1 MELSPLIKHIATKF
15 YEVPFEDLMQ
25 AGAIGVLKA
34 YKNYRQ
40 NNNVKFSSYAY
51 DYIFGEMYELVMKNR
66 KIKVTKDILKLAK
79 QIEHARNALSLKL
92 GKIPNYEELSQYLEI
107 PLNQIAEVLYV
118 TGEMISLDDNTQ
130 EARELYETIPSKESI
145 SLEEKL
151 TLEEGIESLKEE
163 EQKIIKYRYFNDL
176 TQSETAKKMCMSQVM
191 ISRYEQKSL
200 KKLRQ
205 YYEVRKKQNN
215 FITLKI
221 FKK

>member
-107 PLNQIAEVLYV
+107 PLTQIAEVLYV
-118 TGEMISLDDNTQ
+118 TREMTSLDDNTK

-151 TLEEGIESLKEE
+151 TLEEGIESLEEE

-205 YYEVRKKQNN
+205 YYEVR
-215 FITLKI
+215 
-221 FKK
+221 

>member
-79 QIEHARNALSLKL
+79 QIEHARNVLSLKL

-118 TGEMISLDDNTQ
+118 TGEMTSLDDNTQ

-205 YYEVRKKQNN
+205 YYEVR
-215 FITLKI
+215 
-221 FKK
+221 

>member
-118 TGEMISLDDNTQ
+118 TGEMTSLDDNTQ

-145 SLEEKL
+145 SLEEIL

-176 TQSETAKKMCMSQVM
+176 TQSETAKKMRMSQVM

-205 YYEVRKKQNN
+205 YYEVR
-215 FITLKI
+215 
-221 FKK
+221 

>member
-1 MELSPLIKHIATKF
+1 MELSPLIKHVAAKF

-107 PLNQIAEVLYV
+107 PLTQIAEVLYV
-118 TGEMISLDDNTQ
+118 TREMTSLDDNTK

-151 TLEEGIESLKEE
+151 TLEEGIESLEEE
-163 EQKIIKYRYFNDL
+163 EQEIIKYRYFNDL
-176 TQSETAKKMCMSQVM
+176 TQSETAKKMRMSQVM

-205 YYEVRKKQNN
+205 YYEVR
-215 FITLKI
+215 
-221 FKK
+221 

>member
-1 MELSPLIKHIATKF
+1 MELSPLIKHIAAKF

-66 KIKVTKDILKLAK
+66 KIKVTKEILKLAK

-107 PLNQIAEVLYV
+107 PLTQIAEVLYV
-118 TGEMISLDDNTQ
+118 TREMTSLDDNTK

-151 TLEEGIESLKEE
+151 TLEEGIESLEKE

-176 TQSETAKKMCMSQVM
+176 TQRETAKKMCMSQVM

-205 YYEVRKKQNN
+205 YYEVR
-215 FITLKI
+215 
-221 FKK
+221 

>member
-118 TGEMISLDDNTQ
+118 TGEMTSLDDNTQ
-130 EARELYETIPSKESI
+130 EARELYETIPSKEII

-205 YYEVRKKQNN
+205 YYEVR
-215 FITLKI
+215 
-221 FKK
+221 

>member
-107 PLNQIAEVLYV
+107 PLTQIAEVLYV
-118 TGEMISLDDNTQ
+118 TREMTSLDDNTQ

-205 YYEVRKKQNN
+205 YYEVR
-215 FITLKI
+215 
-221 FKK
+221 

>member
-1 MELSPLIKHIATKF
+1 MELSPLIKHIAAKF

-107 PLNQIAEVLYV
+107 PLTQIAEVLYV
-118 TGEMISLDDNTQ
+118 TREMTSLDDNTK

-151 TLEEGIESLKEE
+151 ALEEGIESLEEE

-176 TQSETAKKMCMSQVM
+176 TQSETAKKMRMSQVM

-205 YYEVRKKQNN
+205 YYEVR
-215 FITLKI
+215 
-221 FKK
+221 

>member
-118 TGEMISLDDNTQ
+118 TGEMTSLDDNTQ

-176 TQSETAKKMCMSQVM
+176 TQSETAKNMCMSQVM

-205 YYEVRKKQNN
+205 YYEVR
-215 FITLKI
+215 
-221 FKK
+221 

>member
-118 TGEMISLDDNTQ
+118 TGEMTSLDDNTQ

-176 TQSETAKKMCMSQVM
+176 TQSETAKKMCMRQVM

-205 YYEVRKKQNN
+205 YYEVR
-215 FITLKI
+215 
-221 FKK
+221 

>member
-1 MELSPLIKHIATKF
+1 MELSPLIKHIAAKF

-92 GKIPNYEELSQYLEI
+92 EKIPNYEELSQYLEI
-107 PLNQIAEVLYV
+107 PLTQIAEVLYV
-118 TGEMISLDDNTQ
+118 TREMTSLDDNTK

-151 TLEEGIESLKEE
+151 TLEEGIESLEEE

-176 TQSETAKKMCMSQVM
+176 TQSETAKKMRMSQVM

-205 YYEVRKKQNN
+205 YYEVR
-215 FITLKI
+215 
-221 FKK
+221 

>member
-1 MELSPLIKHIATKF
+1 
-15 YEVPFEDLMQ
+15 MQ

-118 TGEMISLDDNTQ
+118 TGEMTSLDDNTQ
-130 EARELYETIPSKESI
+130 EARELYETIPSKEII

-205 YYEVRKKQNN
+205 YYEVR
-215 FITLKI
+215 
-221 FKK
+221 

>member
-1 MELSPLIKHIATKF
+1 MELSPLIKHIAAKF

-107 PLNQIAEVLYV
+107 PLTQIAEVLYV
-118 TGEMISLDDNTQ
+118 TREMTSLDDNTK

-151 TLEEGIESLKEE
+151 TLEEGIESLEEE

-176 TQSETAKKMCMSQVM
+176 TQSETAKKMRMSQVM

-205 YYEVRKKQNN
+205 YYEVR
-215 FITLKI
+215 
-221 FKK
+221 

>member
-92 GKIPNYEELSQYLEI
+92 EKIPNYEELSQYLEI

-118 TGEMISLDDNTQ
+118 TGEMTSLDDNTQ

-176 TQSETAKKMCMSQVM
+176 TQSETAKKMRMSQVM

-205 YYEVRKKQNN
+205 YYEVR
-215 FITLKI
+215 
-221 FKK
+221 

>member
-1 MELSPLIKHIATKF
+1 MELSPLIKHISAKF

-51 DYIFGEMYELVMKNR
+51 DYIFGEMYELVIKNR

-107 PLNQIAEVLYV
+107 PLTQIAEVLYV
-118 TGEMISLDDNTQ
+118 TREMTSLDDNTK

-151 TLEEGIESLKEE
+151 TLEEGIESLEEE

-176 TQSETAKKMCMSQVM
+176 TQSETAKKMRMSQVM

-205 YYEVRKKQNN
+205 YYEVR
-215 FITLKI
+215 
-221 FKK
+221 

>member
-107 PLNQIAEVLYV
+107 PLTQIAEVLYV
-118 TGEMISLDDNTQ
+118 TREMTSLDDNTK
-130 EARELYETIPSKESI
+130 EARELYETIPSRESI

-151 TLEEGIESLKEE
+151 TLEEGIESLEEE

-176 TQSETAKKMCMSQVM
+176 TQSETAKKMRMSQVM

-205 YYEVRKKQNN
+205 YYEVR
-215 FITLKI
+215 
-221 FKK
+221 

>member
-1 MELSPLIKHIATKF
+1 MIQINTTSLLTELSPLIKHIATKF

-34 YKNYRQ
+34 YKNYRENTQ
-40 NNNVKFSSYAY
+40 VKFSSYAY

-79 QIEHARNALSLKL
+79 KIEYAKNALSLKL
-92 GKIPNYEELSQYLEI
+92 GKIPSYEELSQFLEI
-107 PLNQIAEVLYV
+107 PVKDIADVLYV
-118 TGEMISLDDNTQ
+118 TKETMSLDDNTK
-130 EARELYETIPSKESI
+130 EARELYETIPGKESL
-145 SLEEKL
+145 SLDDKL
-151 TLEEGIESLKEE
+151 TLAEGIESLKEDE
-163 EQKIIKYRYFNDL
+163 KKIIQYRYFNDL

-205 YYEVRKKQNN
+205 YYEVS
-215 FITLKI
+215 
-221 FKK
+221 

>member
-1 MELSPLIKHIATKF
+1 
-15 YEVPFEDLMQ
+15 MQ

-118 TGEMISLDDNTQ
+118 TGEMTSLDDNTQ
-130 EARELYETIPSKESI
+130 KQENFMRPF
-145 SLEEKL
+145 
-151 TLEEGIESLKEE
+151 
-163 EQKIIKYRYFNDL
+163 QV
-176 TQSETAKKMCMSQVM
+176 KKA
-191 ISRYEQKSL
+191 
-200 KKLRQ
+200 
-205 YYEVRKKQNN
+205 
-215 FITLKI
+215 FP
-221 FKK
+221 

>member
-1 MELSPLIKHIATKF
+1 MELSPLIKHIAAKF

-107 PLNQIAEVLYV
+107 PLTQIAEVLYV
-118 TGEMISLDDNTQ
+118 TREMTSLDDNTK

-151 TLEEGIESLKEE
+151 TLEEGIESLEEE

-176 TQSETAKKMCMSQVM
+176 TQSETAKKMRMSQVM

-200 KKLRQ
+200 KKLRL
-205 YYEVRKKQNN
+205 YYEVR
-215 FITLKI
+215 
-221 FKK
+221 

>member
-1 MELSPLIKHIATKF
+1 MELSPLIKHVAAKF

-107 PLNQIAEVLYV
+107 PLTQIAEVLYV
-118 TGEMISLDDNTQ
+118 TREMTSLDDNTK

-151 TLEEGIESLKEE
+151 TLEEGIESLEEE

-176 TQSETAKKMCMSQVM
+176 TQSETAKKMRMSQVM

-205 YYEVRKKQNN
+205 YYEVR
-215 FITLKI
+215 
-221 FKK
+221 

>member
-205 YYEVRKKQNN
+205 YYEVR
-215 FITLKI
+215 
-221 FKK
+221 

>member
-1 MELSPLIKHIATKF
+1 MELSPLIKHIAAKF

-107 PLNQIAEVLYV
+107 PLTQIAEVLYV
-118 TGEMISLDDNTQ
+118 TREMTSLDDNTK

-151 TLEEGIESLKEE
+151 TLEEGIESLEEE

-205 YYEVRKKQNN
+205 YYEVR
-215 FITLKI
+215 
-221 FKK
+221 

>member
-118 TGEMISLDDNTQ
+118 TGEMTSLDDNTQ

-151 TLEEGIESLKEE
+151 TLKEGIESLKEE

-205 YYEVRKKQNN
+205 YYEVR
-215 FITLKI
+215 
-221 FKK
+221 

>member
-107 PLNQIAEVLYV
+107 PLTQIAEVLYV
-118 TGEMISLDDNTQ
+118 TREMTSLDDNTK

-205 YYEVRKKQNN
+205 YYEVR
-215 FITLKI
+215 
-221 FKK
+221 

>member
-1 MELSPLIKHIATKF
+1 MELSPLIKHIAAKF

-66 KIKVTKDILKLAK
+66 KIKATKDILKLAK

-92 GKIPNYEELSQYLEI
+92 GKIPNYEELSQYLKI
-107 PLNQIAEVLYV
+107 PLTQIAEVLYV
-118 TGEMISLDDNTQ
+118 TREMTSLDDNTK

-151 TLEEGIESLKEE
+151 TLEEGIESLEEE

-176 TQSETAKKMCMSQVM
+176 TQSETAKKMRMSQVM

-205 YYEVRKKQNN
+205 YYEVR
-215 FITLKI
+215 
-221 FKK
+221 

>member
-107 PLNQIAEVLYV
+107 PLTQIAEVLYV
-118 TGEMISLDDNTQ
+118 TREMTSLDDNTK

-151 TLEEGIESLKEE
+151 TLEEGIESLEEE

-176 TQSETAKKMCMSQVM
+176 TQSETAKKMRMSQVM

-205 YYEVRKKQNN
+205 YYEVR
-215 FITLKI
+215 
-221 FKK
+221 

>member
-1 MELSPLIKHIATKF
+1 MELSPLIKHIAAKF

-66 KIKVTKDILKLAK
+66 KIKVTKEILKLAK

-107 PLNQIAEVLYV
+107 PLTQIAEVLYV
-118 TGEMISLDDNTQ
+118 TREMTSLDDNTK

-151 TLEEGIESLKEE
+151 TLEEGIESLEEE

-176 TQSETAKKMCMSQVM
+176 TQRETAKKMCMSQVM

-205 YYEVRKKQNN
+205 YYEVR
-215 FITLKI
+215 
-221 FKK
+221 

>member
-1 MELSPLIKHIATKF
+1 MELSPLIKHIAAKF

-107 PLNQIAEVLYV
+107 PLTQIAEVLYV
-118 TGEMISLDDNTQ
+118 TREMTSLDDNTK

-151 TLEEGIESLKEE
+151 TLEEGIESLEKE

-176 TQSETAKKMCMSQVM
+176 TQRETAKKMCMSQVM

-205 YYEVRKKQNN
+205 YYEVR
-215 FITLKI
+215 
-221 FKK
+221 